1 MSFDLAGPVVHSGS
15 EFTFRGLTM
24 KKFLLAGVAA
34 LALGAAGSANAAD
47 LGRPVYK
54 APPVAVPVPVRV
66 FSWTGC
72 YVGGNIGGAWGK
84 KDFSSGAPNVLVVNP
99 NVLPPPTDITP
110 EVEVNLFNVNS
121 LLVSSGALNDIHT
134 SGFIGGGQIGCNYQF
149 GVGKGLGGPGAW
161 VIGFDGD
168 FDWGNVKGDRSGSVT
183 RTDVFTDDF
192 RITTTTSATGTMHV
206 KTDFLA
212 TATGRL
218 GYAWDH
224 WLFYGKGGV
233 AVAHDK
239 YDLTTTAT
247 ETIQAIVGGNPDGTL
262 FSKTANLFFDAKQRR
277 VGWTAGAGIEWAF
290 LDNWTAKVEWDW
302 LDFGTKDISFALGP
316 EEVATWSVKQR
327 IMELKFGIN
336 YLFNWDSWGKGK
348 GKAPVVARY

>member
-1 MSFDLAGPVVHSGS
+1 MSFDVAAPTVQCGNS
-15 EFTFRGLTM
+15 ELTCGGLIM
-24 KKFLLAGVAA
+24 KKLLLAGVAGLA
-34 LALGAAGSANAAD
+34 LAAAGSADAAD

-54 APPVAVPVPVRV
+54 APPPVAPVPVRV

-72 YVGGNIGGAWGK
+72 YVGANIGGAWGK
-84 KDFSSGAPNVLVVNP
+84 KDFSSGAPDVLVVNP
-99 NVLPPPTDITP
+99 NKLPTDLTP

-121 LLVSSGALNDIHT
+121 LLVSSGAFNDIDT
-134 SGFIGGGQIGCNYQF
+134 SGFIGGGQLGCNYQF

-168 FDWGNVKGDRSGSVT
+168 FDWGNVKGDRSGSVSASEVEAIAGVN
-183 RTDVFTDDF
+183 RFV
-192 RITTTTSATGTMHV
+192 TTSATGTMHV

-218 GYAWDH
+218 GYAWDR

-262 FSKTANLFFDAKQRR
+262 FSQTANLFFDAKQRR
-277 VGWTAGAGIEWAF
+277 VGWTAGVGVEWAF

-316 EEVATWSVKQR
+316 EEVATWSVKQH

-336 YLFNWDSWGKGK
+336 YLFNWGGWGKGK